1 MRLVRPKAKPNSW
14 LSQLYWDIGDHVRRS
29 EVAHADE
36 TSYYRGKER
45 RWLWA
50 LVTDTVCWFMTH
62 YSRAMGAADILL
74 GDFNGYLVTDHYAGY
89 NRVDAKHRQ
98 LCWTHLT
105 RHFIAMSERCGQAGR
120 IGGRLLLIA
129 HGVIRTRHRYQD
141 DDMTEGISKTNAK
154 VTS

>member
-1 MRLVRPKAKPNSW
+1 M
-14 LSQLYWDIGDHVRRS
+14 RRS

-45 RWLWA
+45 RCLWA

-98 LCWTHLT
+98 LCWAHLT
-105 RHFIAMSERCGQAGR
+105 RHFNFIAMSERCGQAGR

-141 DDMTEGISKTNAK
+141 DDMTKAIYRRRMQRLRQSLQ
-154 VTS
+154 